1 MSITIALSFL
11 AGVSAILFL
20 RANQWGP
27 KRQEYIFKPLT
38 TILILLIAL
47 LAPAPENALYK
58 WAIVFGLALSLAGDI
73 FLLLPRNRFIFGL
86 VAFLIAHICFTLAF
100 ASDGF
105 TTSLLVFIPFA
116 IFGGLMIG
124 ILWPV
129 LGKLRLPASIYAMA
143 LIIMGWQAAG
153 RWLDVGSSSSLMAF
167 VGALLFIISDSIMIF
182 HRFRSPHRYARL
194 IYMSVYY
201 LALWL
206 ITMSVVVY

>member
-27 KRQEYIFKPLT
+27 QIQEYIFNPFT
-38 TILILLIAL
+38 PILIALIAL
-47 LAPAPENALYK
+47 LAPAPENTLYK
-58 WAIVFGLALSLAGDI
+58 WAVVFGLALSLAGDI

-86 VAFLIAHICFTLAF
+86 VAFLIAHISFTLAF
-100 ASDGF
+100 TSEGF
-105 TTSLLVFIPFA
+105 YLSLLAFIPFA
-116 IFGGLMIG
+116 IFGALMIG
-124 ILWPV
+124 LLWPG
-129 LGKLRLPASIYAMA
+129 LGKLRLPASVYALA
-143 LIIMGWQAAG
+143 LMVMGWQAAG
-153 RWLDVGSSSSLMAF
+153 RWLDIGSSSSLIAF
-167 VGALLFIISDSIMIF
+167 VGAVLFIISDSIMIF

>member
-1 MSITIALSFL
+1 MSITIALTFL
-11 AGVSAILFL
+11 AAVSAILFL

-47 LAPAPENALYK
+47 LAPVPENALYK
-58 WAIVFGLALSLAGDI
+58 WAVVFGLALSLAGDI

-86 VAFLIAHICFTLAF
+86 VAFLIALICFTLAF
-100 ASDGF
+100 TSEGF
-105 TTSLLVFIPFA
+105 HLSLLVFIPFA

-129 LGKLRLPASIYAMA
+129 LGKLRLPASVYALAMMV
-143 LIIMGWQAAG
+143 MGWQGAG

-167 VGALLFIISDSIMIF
+167 VGAVLFIISDLIMIF

-206 ITMSVVVY
+206 IAMSVVVY